1 VSYDQ
6 SIPTRRSLLSRLKSW
21 DNEDSWREFFTTYWR
36 LIYGFAVKAGL
47 DDAHAQDVVQDT
59 VISVAQQ
66 MPGFKYDPVV
76 GSFKSWLLQIT
87 RRRVADQLRQR
98 YRRGEV
104 GAVQLT
110 DPAVAAILGDTPD
123 ASSGSLE
130 ALWDEEWRKHITD
143 AAMEKVKRRVR
154 PEQVQMFEFAV
165 LKRWP
170 ASKVAEA
177 LGCTLTQV
185 YMARHRVGKLLKNE
199 IRHLEQEMI

>member
-1 VSYDQ
+1 MNYDQ

-21 DNEDSWREFFTTYWR
+21 ENDDSWREFFTTYWR
-36 LIYGFAVKAGL
+36 LIYGFALKAGL

-59 VISVAQQ
+59 IISVAQQ
-66 MPGFKYDPVV
+66 MPGFKYDPAV
-76 GSFKSWLLQIT
+76 GSFKGWLLQIT

-98 YRRGEV
+98 YRRGEA
-104 GAVQLT
+104 GAAQLE
-110 DPAVAAILGDTPD
+110 DPEVTAVLHDTPD
-123 ASSGSLE
+123 GSSAGLE

-143 AAMEKVKRRVR
+143 AALDRVKRRVR
-154 PEQVQMFEFAV
+154 PEQMQMFEFAV

-185 YMARHRVGKLLKNE
+185 YMARHRVSKLLKNE
-199 IRHLEQEMI
+199 IRHLEQKVL